1 MAAVA
6 AGKVDAAV
14 IDQDPAKMY
23 VAGNERLEILPEPLT
38 SESYAIAVRK
48 GDTVLLQDIN
58 DTIAALK
65 ASGKLE
71 EIRNA
76 YAAMQV
82 KSAAGPEQHASGGG
96 WLENTWLDLKES
108 FLCQFHA
115 GRPLEIPD
123 QRLSG
128 DGGGLFSFPFCW
140 AFWWALWWPSSAP
153 RMTKRAISVS

>member
-1 MAAVA
+1 
-6 AGKVDAAV
+6 
-14 IDQDPAKMY
+14 MY

-108 FLCQFHA
+108 FYVNFMQE
-115 GRPLEIPD
+115 GRWKYLTNGFLVTVEV
-123 QRLSG
+123 S
-128 DGGGLFSFPFCW
+128 FFPFCW